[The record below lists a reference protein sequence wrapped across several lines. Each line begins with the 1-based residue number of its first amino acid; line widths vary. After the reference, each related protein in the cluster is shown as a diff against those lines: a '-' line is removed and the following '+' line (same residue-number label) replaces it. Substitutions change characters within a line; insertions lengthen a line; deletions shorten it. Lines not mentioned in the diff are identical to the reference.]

1 MDTCRYSVERKKSY
15 CNECW
20 TNCNLCSRA
29 VILNILLAG
38 DSFAAKWPEAGGWP
52 ELLAQQHTVKN
63 VAQAGI
69 SEYKILRQ
77 IQNANLDD
85 FDKIIVSHTSPT
97 RVHTRKH
104 PIHESGLHADC
115 DLIYND
121 IVDRNSWF
129 NPSLRGAK
137 DWFKYHYDEDYQT
150 DIYLLIR
157 KEIRKILGKSKYISI
172 THLPIS
178 TKYAIEHNNISFSTV
193 WQQHK
198 GTVNHYT
205 EQGNQIVYKQ
215 ILDIIN
221 K

>member
-1 MDTCRYSVERKKSY
+1 MDTCRCPMEGKKS
-15 CNECW
+15 CSNECW
-20 TNCNLCSRA
+20 TNFNLCSRTI
-29 VILNILLAG
+29 ILKILLAG

-52 ELLAQQHTVKN
+52 ELLAQKHDVIN
-63 VAQAGI
+63 VAQAGV

-77 IQNANLDD
+77 IQNANLSK

-104 PIHESGLHADC
+104 PIHVNGLHVDC

-121 IVDRNSWF
+121 IIDRNSWL
-129 NPSLRGAK
+129 NPSLRGAQ

-150 DIYLLIR
+150 DVYLLIR
-157 KEIRKILGKSKYISI
+157 KEIRTILERSNYISI
-172 THLPIS
+172 THMPIS
-178 TKYAIEHNNISFSTV
+178 TQYALEHKNISFSTV
-193 WQQHK
+193 WQKHR
-198 GTVNHYT
+198 GTINHYT
-205 EQGNQIVYKQ
+205 EKGNQIVYEQ